1 MMEPLRILIDAKY
14 FSGPEGGP
22 QRRILAPIELQLNP
36 GEFVVLVGPSG
47 CGKSTLL
54 HIVAGL
60 DRAFRGKILWP
71 TARRGSS
78 RLGYVFQNP
87 RLLPWLRV
95 RDNIE
100 LILEKPS
107 TKQSRVD
114 ALLHATGLDE
124 FGHFYPDQLSL
135 GMQRRVALARAFAVE
150 PYLLLMDEPFVS
162 LDQPTANQLRELLI
176 RVWST
181 HRSTVLFVTHDLLEA
196 VTLADRIVFLSAS
209 PARVIGDAEVDIPR
223 SQRGRTE
230 LIEAC
235 YSRLKRRFDQFY
247 GDE

>member
-1 MMEPLRILIDAKY
+1 M
-14 FSGPEGGP
+14 
-22 QRRILAPIELQLNP
+22 
-36 GEFVVLVGPSG
+36 
-47 CGKSTLL
+47 
-54 HIVAGL
+54 
-60 DRAFRGKILWP
+60 
-71 TARRGSS
+71 
-78 RLGYVFQNP
+78 GYVFQNP